1 MRTAVYPGSFDPCTN
16 GHMDVIKRA
25 SKLFDKVVVAVLVNN
40 SKNPLF
46 SVEKRV
52 EMLKLVTGDLENVE
66 ITSFSGLLVDF
77 MKKIDSQIII
87 KGIRAVSDFEYEFQM
102 ALANKKL
109 YDQAETIFLT
119 ACTENM
125 YLSSSV
131 VKQIAAFNGDI
142 RHFVPDVLHDEILQ
156 RLSKELPT

>member
-1 MRTAVYPGSFDPCTN
+1 MPEN
-16 GHMDVIKRA
+16 IKA
-25 SKLFDKVVVAVLVNN
+25 FLYT
-40 SKNPLF
+40 
-46 SVEKRV
+46 SVR
-52 EMLKLVTGDLENVE
+52 N
-66 ITSFSGLLVDF
+66 
-77 MKKIDSQIII
+77 
-87 KGIRAVSDFEYEFQM
+87 
-102 ALANKKL
+102 
-109 YDQAETIFLT
+109 

>member
-52 EMLKLVTGDLENVE
+52 EM
-66 ITSFSGLLVDF
+66 
-77 MKKIDSQIII
+77 
-87 KGIRAVSDFEYEFQM
+87 
-102 ALANKKL
+102 
-109 YDQAETIFLT
+109 
-119 ACTENM
+119 
-125 YLSSSV
+125 
-131 VKQIAAFNGDI
+131 
-142 RHFVPDVLHDEILQ
+142 
-156 RLSKELPT
+156 